1 MECVRVKE
9 LLSEYIDDTLDQET
23 RKTME
28 KHLSTCKGCS
38 EELASLRSLVEELGS
53 LEKVKAPADFLE
65 QLHDRL
71 EAPSGFTRIVRKLF
85 VPFHVKI
92 PLELATATLL
102 AVLVFSVFNTQLT
115 EKPMI
120 QTPLEQKTMEANEIE
135 AIKKKEVLLK
145 KRSGMPKAAFEAPSR
160 VIKGGEMD
168 VSKPDAEIHK
178 PLKLTLLLK
187 KRVKKKVEGRVFRK
201 PMALRDTQTAEKE
214 SSADEEKAYSASVG
228 AAAES
233 SFTEEVKHIIEKEG
247 GRVLSVE
254 YDSKTGLPVNIQ
266 AEIPT
271 NRYHTL
277 YDQLKEMA
285 SSLESSPASPHE
297 GKETILLQIKLL
309 YSE

>member
-23 RKTME
+23 RKTVE
-28 KHLSTCKGCS
+28 KHLSSCEGCA

-53 LEKVKAPADFLE
+53 LEKVKPPADFLE
-65 QLHDRL
+65 QLHERL
-71 EAPSGFTRIVRKLF
+71 ESPSGFTRIGRKLF

-102 AVLVFSVFNTQLT
+102 AVLVFSLFHTQLT

-120 QTPLEQKTMEANEIE
+120 QTPLEQKAMEATEIE
-135 AIKKKEVLLK
+135 TAKKKEVSLK
-145 KRSGMPKAAFEAPSR
+145 KRPGAPKAAFEAPSR

-168 VSKPDAEIHK
+168 VSKPDAGIHQS
-178 PLKLTLLLK
+178 LELTLLVK
-187 KRVKKKVEGRVFRK
+187 KRVKKSVRGRVYRK
-201 PMALRDTQTAEKE
+201 PMALRDTRTAEKE
-214 SSADEEKAYSASVG
+214 SAADEERPYQASSG
-228 AAAES
+228 AAAEP
-233 SFTEEVKHIIEKEG
+233 SFTDQLKHLIEKEG

-254 YDSKTGLPVNIQ
+254 YNSKTGLPTTIQ

-271 NRYHTL
+271 NRYQTL
-277 YDQLKEMA
+277 YNQLKEMA
-285 SSLESSPASPHE
+285 SSLESAPPSPQE
-297 GKETILLQIKLL
+297 GQEKISLQIKLL